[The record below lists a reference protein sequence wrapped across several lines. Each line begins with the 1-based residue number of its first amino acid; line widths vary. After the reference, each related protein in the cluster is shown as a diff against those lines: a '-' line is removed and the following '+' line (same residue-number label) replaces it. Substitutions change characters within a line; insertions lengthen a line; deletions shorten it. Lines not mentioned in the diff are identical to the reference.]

1 VNKTKNILETFID
14 VYLPYSVSISGLY
27 IHVHIYKAF
36 CVIDHV
42 RRIPYL
48 TAKY

>member
-14 VYLPYSVSISGLY
+14 VYLPYSVSLGGLC
-27 IHVHIYKAF
+27 INIYKGL
-36 CVIDHV
+36 CVIGHV